1 MIVLNLIVMNIIIAV
16 LNSRYGIL
24 TQEFSREKYEQWLT
38 KCLSD
43 FIFNRN
49 MIRGGRCRAFLL
61 YILES
66 SSAAA
71 QNASPA
77 DSQNGSQNISLSAVE
92 KLQVGLMIAA
102 EAFISRKNTC
112 VHAHSRAPLLQ
123 HMLTFCKALAQLELT
138 LSMASSIEL
147 GGGLGRGLVQ
157 VRRCARSRNA
167 LTPIQLSCDAFE
179 QLLFLRRD
187 HIEHIRLAAHDK
199 QKEAAA
205 IPCNQRP
212 RARRVLAA
220 LQQPQLPHAVPR
232 ESSPGIALLRCHIPH
247 VRCSFHLMIGAG
259 GQCKIGGK
267 REQFRLQQGVRHHRD
282 QARRGILC
290 AASFALHPALAG
302 AHLRLFVCVRTCDSI
317 ARCRSI
323 SALLTR
329 QRVTAACQTLRIR
342 ASEAMTA
349 T

>member
-71 QNASPA
+71 QNVSPA

-92 KLQVGLMIAA
+92 KLQVSLMIAA

-123 HMLTFCKALAQLELT
+123 HVLTFCKALAQLEFT
-138 LSMASSIEL
+138 LSMASPIEL
-147 GGGLGRGLVQ
+147 GGGLGGGLVQ
-157 VRRCARSRNA
+157 VRRCARCRNV
-167 LTPIQLSCDAFE
+167 LTPNQLSCDAFE

-187 HIEHIRLAAHDK
+187 HIEHFRLAARDK
-199 QKEAAA
+199 QTEAAA
-205 IPCNQRP
+205 IPC
-212 RARRVLAA
+212 
-220 LQQPQLPHAVPR
+220 
-232 ESSPGIALLRCHIPH
+232 
-247 VRCSFHLMIGAG
+247 
-259 GQCKIGGK
+259 
-267 REQFRLQQGVRHHRD
+267 D
-282 QARRGILC
+282 Q
-290 AASFALHPALAG
+290 
-302 AHLRLFVCVRTCDSI
+302 
-317 ARCRSI
+317 
-323 SALLTR
+323 
-329 QRVTAACQTLRIR
+329 
-342 ASEAMTA
+342 
-349 T
+349 